1 LLSAPR
7 AMREQC
13 KNTALRASGIARRR
27 TEKERAEAFFLCE
40 RRRRRRIQS
49 AMREQCKI
57 STASVGNRAPP
68 HGARLARRCPGRS
81 SERTRSFVC
90 ERVRKAAATERQLQR
105 AERVMHKER
114 AEAFFL
120 CERRRRQRIL
130 DVRAADLQEEMTEQ
144 RFSVPS
150 DPTKTAAT
158 KRTSQRAKRAVKH
171 SAMREQCK
179 TQHHQPG
186 KCVRFSMKNR

>member
-1 LLSAPR
+1 
-7 AMREQC
+7 
-13 KNTALRASGIARRR
+13 
-27 TEKERAEAFFLCE
+27 
-40 RRRRRRIQS
+40 
-49 AMREQCKI
+49 
-57 STASVGNRAPP
+57 
-68 HGARLARRCPGRS
+68 
-81 SERTRSFVC
+81 
-90 ERVRKAAATERQLQR
+90 
-105 AERVMHKER
+105 MHKER

-120 CERRRRQRIL
+120 CERRRRLRIL

-179 TQHHQPG
+179 ISTASVG
-186 KCVRFSMKNR
+186 NRAPPHGEGASGGVLPLRATTTAADPKRDARAVQKHSITSRANV

>member
-105 AERVMHKER
+105 AE
-114 AEAFFL
+114 AFFL